1 MNSQN
6 ALRDPFKDLALNAET
21 FSLTFDSQV
30 GWSSPFPDVD
40 SSQTLIVVFS
50 ANDFWNDRAPLT
62 ELDSA
67 FPLSS
72 IVGCSAHGT
81 MCDGKLLDG
90 AVSVGII
97 KFQSTD
103 IQLASVE
110 LTEDSKLAGVQLAEK
125 LKHPNLKG
133 VILFSD
139 GLTTEGT
146 ELVRGIQ
153 TVLPEGIPIA
163 GALASDA
170 VMEHTWVNVNGELKS
185 DTVCAVGLIG
195 DKVELVCASGGG
207 WELMSN
213 KHVANRTSH
222 QTIFEIDGRPACE
235 VYAEMVGIEALENLP
250 WSTGPYPITLNLDG
264 SDVVRTVIGCDM
276 NEGWLKLAGDVPE
289 GVEVQ
294 FMKSNLDG
302 ILDGVDEAAQQI
314 HMKTVALTENS
325 LAIGI
330 SCAARRAILIE
341 RAGEE
346 AGMLQSSI
354 GSNVCHVGMYSFGE
368 ISTTTCGRPQ
378 VHNQT
383 MTIAVI
389 REH

>member
-6 ALRDPFKDLALNAET
+6 AIHDPFKDLALNAET

-40 SSQTLIVVFS
+40 SSRTLIVVFS
-50 ANDFWNDRAPLT
+50 ANDFWNDRVPLN
-62 ELDSA
+62 ELNSA

-110 LTEDSKLAGVQLAEK
+110 LTEDSKLAGVQLAGK
-125 LKHPNLKG
+125 LKHPKLKG

-146 ELVRGIQ
+146 ELVRGFQ
-153 TVLPEGIPIA
+153 TVLQKGIPIA

-195 DKVELVCASGGG
+195 DKIELVCAC
-207 WELMSN
+207 LLY
-213 KHVANRTSH
+213 TSPSPR
-222 QTIFEIDGRPACE
+222 D
-235 VYAEMVGIEALENLP
+235 
-250 WSTGPYPITLNLDG
+250 
-264 SDVVRTVIGCDM
+264 
-276 NEGWLKLAGDVPE
+276 
-289 GVEVQ
+289 
-294 FMKSNLDG
+294 
-302 ILDGVDEAAQQI
+302 
-314 HMKTVALTENS
+314 
-325 LAIGI
+325 
-330 SCAARRAILIE
+330 
-341 RAGEE
+341 
-346 AGMLQSSI
+346 
-354 GSNVCHVGMYSFGE
+354 
-368 ISTTTCGRPQ
+368 
-378 VHNQT
+378 
-383 MTIAVI
+383 
-389 REH
+389 